1 MKTKRATSSRQDLLI
16 VLDDVAPRT
25 LDDLVPVAKLG
36 KTWGVRGAL
45 IVRLYNPDSEL
56 EWADADMQW
65 VRGETFSLA
74 PVSVDKW
81 FEKGGKLLLQFDG
94 VRSPQAAKALTGLEL
109 LAPAELLPALEDPD
123 EVYVHELKGMEV
135 VDDVQGS
142 LGTIRDVFQTGAND
156 VWIVR
161 KGKEETLI
169 PAIKDVVLDIDRDAR
184 RITVHYE
191 VV

>member
-1 MKTKRATSSRQDLLI
+1 
-16 VLDDVAPRT
+16 
-25 LDDLVPVAKLG
+25 
-36 KTWGVRGAL
+36 
-45 IVRLYNPDSEL
+45 
-56 EWADADMQW
+56 
-65 VRGETFSLA
+65 
-74 PVSVDKW
+74 
-81 FEKGGKLLLQFDG
+81 
-94 VRSPQAAKALTGLEL
+94 
-109 LAPAELLPALEDPD
+109 
-123 EVYVHELKGMEV
+123 MEV